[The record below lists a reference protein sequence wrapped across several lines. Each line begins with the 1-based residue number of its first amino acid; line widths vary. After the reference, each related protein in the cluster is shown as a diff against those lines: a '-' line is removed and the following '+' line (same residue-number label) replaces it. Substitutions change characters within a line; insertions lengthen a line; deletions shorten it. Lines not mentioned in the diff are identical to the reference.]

1 MLTRPRSEELLE
13 SFLIGN
19 ERQQMRC
26 WPLLQAQASEL
37 KELIWEELRGCERVA
52 NSWRSGSLL
61 RLLAQDASNLEQIK
75 ATFPGGWLPAPTDAS
90 GLFEKLQEALLL
102 EQLELADQLTSS
114 ALREMAGPA
123 AVARGYVY
131 FSEVANFQSDHLT
144 HLDTLWWMYSNG
156 RFGFRVQQRLLRST
170 DGDWQKLW
178 LLIGWKLDGIW
189 TRYPTSFD
197 WSHQAPE
204 GHMPLVNQLRGVRL
218 LDAILNHPILDALPG
233 SA

>member
-1 MLTRPRSEELLE
+1 
-13 SFLIGN
+13 
-19 ERQQMRC
+19 
-26 WPLLQAQASEL
+26 
-37 KELIWEELRGCERVA
+37 
-52 NSWRSGSLL
+52 
-61 RLLAQDASNLEQIK
+61 
-75 ATFPGGWLPAPTDAS
+75 
-90 GLFEKLQEALLL
+90 
-102 EQLELADQLTSS
+102 
-114 ALREMAGPA
+114 
-123 AVARGYVY
+123 
-131 FSEVANFQSDHLT
+131 
-144 HLDTLWWMYSNG
+144 
-156 RFGFRVQQRLLRST
+156 LLRST